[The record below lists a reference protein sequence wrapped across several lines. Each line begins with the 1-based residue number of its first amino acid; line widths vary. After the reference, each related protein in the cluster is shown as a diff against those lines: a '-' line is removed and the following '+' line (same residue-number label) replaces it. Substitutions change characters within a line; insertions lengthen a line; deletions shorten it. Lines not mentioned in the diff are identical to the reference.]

1 MIEVA
6 AAVAGAV
13 ITAGA
18 MGFGASNRRAT
29 EGREAII
36 RLTAAVENV
45 AVRLDEIHVDI
56 RADRKETYA
65 RLNNLEVRV
74 TKLEASQ

>member
-1 MIEVA
+1 MVEVA
-6 AAVAGAV
+6 AAVVGAA
-13 ITAGA
+13 ITVSA
-18 MGFGASNRRAT
+18 MGFGSQARRAA
-29 EGREAII
+29 EGRDAVI

-56 RADRKETYA
+56 KADRKETSS

>member
-1 MIEVA
+1 MVGA
-6 AAVAGAV
+6 A
-13 ITAGA
+13 ITVSA
-18 MGFGASNRRAT
+18 MGLSSQSRRAA
-29 EGREAII
+29 EGRDAVI

-56 RADRKETYA
+56 KADRKETSS

-74 TKLEASQ
+74 TKLEASL

>member
-1 MIEVA
+1 
-6 AAVAGAV
+6 
-13 ITAGA
+13 

>member
-1 MIEVA
+1 VIEVA

-18 MGFGASNRRAT
+18 MSFGASNRRST

-45 AVRLDEIHVDI
+45 AFRLDEIHGDI
-56 RADRKETYA
+56 RADRKETYS

>member
-1 MIEVA
+1 VIEVA